1 MTFEVDE
8 DYLITARRHLHA
20 HPELSQHEYETAAYI
35 EAQLSSFGI
44 KCQRVD
50 ETGVL
55 GFIYGGRGEGKT
67 VLLRADIDALPV
79 TEDTGAEYQSQNPGV
94 MHACGHD
101 AHTASLLGAA
111 KALQGNRE
119 NFNGLVLLV
128 FQQAEEFGHGSQYF
142 SKLGLH
148 ADRAFGVH
156 VSPKLPVNHIGI
168 SKGAAAAAVSFFSIA
183 ILGKGAHI
191 TRPEQGVDALDI
203 ACSIVSEIKALIKTG
218 GRSLI
223 GIGRLTAGTTY
234 NVIAGEAVIEG
245 SIRSFSDEEQSRLKT
260 GIQKAAQSL
269 AEARGGTAK
278 VEFEDF
284 TPALINDA
292 EAVTEFS
299 AVATGVVGAEN
310 VHIYNEPVMG
320 YGGDDFAV
328 YLQNTKG
335 VYAMI
340 GTADSG
346 KANTTQELHNSKFDI
361 DERALAVA
369 ARLHV
374 AYTLSILKETML

>member
-1 MTFEVDE
+1 MSFEVDKT
-8 DYLITARRHLHA
+8 YLITARRHLHA

-35 EAQLSSFGI
+35 EAQLGIFGI

-50 ETGVL
+50 ETGLL
-55 GFIYGGRGEGKT
+55 GFIYGGRREGKT
-67 VLLRADIDALPV
+67 VLLRADIDALPI
-79 TEDTGAEYQSQNPGV
+79 TEDTGAAYQSLNPGV

-111 KALQGNRE
+111 KALQENRE

-168 SKGAAAAAVSFFSIA
+168 SNGAAAAAVSFFSIA

-203 ACSIVSEIKALIKTG
+203 ACQLVREINALIKTDG
-218 GRSLI
+218 ASLI
-223 GIGRLTAGTTY
+223 GIGRLRAGTTY
-234 NVIAGEAVIEG
+234 NVIADEAIIEG
-245 SIRSFSDEEQSRLKT
+245 SIRSFSNEEQSRLKT
-260 GIQKAAQSL
+260 EIQKAAQSL
-269 AEARGGTAK
+269 AKSRGGTAK

-292 EAVTEFS
+292 EAVTELS
-299 AVATGVVGAEN
+299 AVAAGVVGAEN
-310 VHIYNEPVMG
+310 VHTYNEPVMG

-328 YLQNTKG
+328 YLQETKG
-335 VYAMI
+335 VYAMV
-340 GTADSG
+340 GTANSEN
-346 KANTTQELHNSKFDI
+346 ANTTRDLHNGKFDI
-361 DERALAVA
+361 DERALSVA

-374 AYTLSILKETML
+374 AYTLSILKETLK